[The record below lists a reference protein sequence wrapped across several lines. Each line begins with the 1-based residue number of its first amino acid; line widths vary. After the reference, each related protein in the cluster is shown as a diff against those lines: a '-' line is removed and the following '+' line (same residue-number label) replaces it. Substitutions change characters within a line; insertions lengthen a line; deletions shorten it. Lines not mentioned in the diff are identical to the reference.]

1 MSTDKTSPVDKA
13 DPTEP
18 IHLDKPHE
26 APVDAPPA
34 AGEAVTAVDPRLLV
48 REQGFAGYLSEFKRK
63 MKAGDLGSLPVVVG
77 LIVIMAIFQ
86 SLNSNFL
93 TAGNLSDISV
103 AMVGTGMIATG
114 IVFVLLLGEIDL
126 SVGSVSGVAGA
137 TFAVLNVT
145 HGMAEWL
152 ALVLAILTGTVAGAI
167 HGFVFARIGVPA
179 FAVTLAGLL
188 FWNGFMLQVL
198 GSNGTINLD
207 SEGLVAKLTSYYFSD
222 VAAAYGLAAVA
233 VVAFF
238 LTSFLDSRRREAAGV
253 PSRPLSEIVLRTV
266 LLAVP
271 AVGAAAVY
279 NQYKGLPLAVVLFL
293 AVLVLTDFVL
303 RRTAYGRKVFALGG
317 SIEASRRAGINV
329 VWIRTSIYA
338 ISGTFAAIGGL
349 FLASKITAA
358 NQGAGSGELLMNAI
372 AAAVIGGT
380 SLFGGR
386 GRTWNALLGVLV
398 ITSIQ
403 YGLALQGIASPIQ
416 YMITGGVL
424 LATVVIDAVTRKTQ
438 KSAGRA

>member
-1 MSTDKTSPVDKA
+1 MSTDNTSKPILAKTA
-13 DPTEP
+13 
-18 IHLDKPHE
+18 
-26 APVDAPPA
+26 DAPAENPA
-34 AGEAVTAVDPRLLV
+34 AADGSVTAVDPRLLV
-48 REQGFAGYLSEFKRK
+48 REQGLSGYLGEFKRK
-63 MKAGDLGSLPVVVG
+63 MKAGDLGSIPVVVG
-77 LIVIMAIFQ
+77 LIIIWAIFQ

-103 AMVGTGMIATG
+103 AMVGTGMIAVG

-145 HGMAEWL
+145 HGMSEWL
-152 ALVLAILTGTVAGAI
+152 ALILAILTGAAAGAI
-167 HGFVFARIGVPA
+167 HGYVFAKIGVPA

-188 FWNGFMLQVL
+188 FWNGFMLQIL

-222 VAAAYGLAAVA
+222 VAAGYGLAAVA
-233 VVAFF
+233 VAAYFLSSFF
-238 LTSFLDSRRREAAGV
+238 DNRRREAVGV
-253 PSRPLSEIVLRTV
+253 PSRPLSEIIVRTV
-266 LLAVP
+266 ALAVVAF
-271 AVGAAAVY
+271 AVAIMF
-279 NQYKGLPLAVVLFL
+279 NQYKGLPLAVVIFLFM
-293 AVLVLTDFVL
+293 LVATDFAL
-303 RRTAYGRKVFALGG
+303 RRTSYGRKVFALGG
-317 SIEASRRAGINV
+317 SVEASRRAGINV
-329 VWIRTSIYA
+329 VMIRTSVYA

-349 FLASKITAA
+349 FIASKITSA

-398 ITSIQ
+398 IISIQ

-438 KSAGRA
+438 KTAGRA

>member
-1 MSTDKTSPVDKA
+1 VSIDKTSETPEDHVVEN
-13 DPTEP
+13 P
-18 IHLDKPHE
+18 E
-26 APVDAPPA
+26 AA
-34 AGEAVTAVDPRLLV
+34 AAAVTAVDPRLLV
-48 REQGFAGYLSEFKRK
+48 REQGFAGYAAEFKRK
-63 MKAGDLGSLPVVVG
+63 MKAGDLGSIPVVLG
-77 LIVIMAIFQ
+77 LVIIWIIFQ

-103 AMVGTGMIATG
+103 AMVGTGMIAVG

-137 TFAVLNVT
+137 AFAVLNVT
-145 HGMAEWL
+145 HGMNEWL
-152 ALVLAILTGTVAGAI
+152 AFVLAILTGTVAGAI

-188 FWNGFMLQVL
+188 FWNGFMLRIL
-198 GSNGTINLD
+198 GDNGTINLD
-207 SEGLVAKLTSYYFSD
+207 SNGLVAKLTSYYFTD
-222 VAAAYGLAAVA
+222 VAAAYALAIGVTAV
-233 VVAFF
+233 FF
-238 LTSFLDSRRREAAGV
+238 LTSFYGNKRREAAGV
-253 PSRPLSEIVLRTV
+253 PSRPLSETILRTA
-266 LLAVP
+266 LLAIVSF
-271 AVGAAAVY
+271 AVAITY
-279 NQYKGLPLAVVLFL
+279 NQYKGLPLAVVIFI
-293 AVLVLTDFVL
+293 AVLLITDFVL
-303 RRTAYGRKVFALGG
+303 RRTAYGRKIFALGG
-317 SIEASRRAGINV
+317 SVEASRRAGINV
-329 VWIRTSIYA
+329 EMVRISVFA

-349 FLASKITAA
+349 FIASKIASA
-358 NQGAGSGELLMNAI
+358 NQGAGAGDLLMNAI

-398 ITSIQ
+398 IVSIQ

-438 KSAGRA
+438 KTAGRA

>member
-1 MSTDKTSPVDKA
+1 M
-13 DPTEP
+13 
-18 IHLDKPHE
+18 HLDKPHE

-34 AGEAVTAVDPRLLV
+34 ADEAVTAVDPRLLV

-222 VAAAYGLAAVA
+222 VAAAYGLAVIAVA
-233 VVAFF
+233 AFF
-238 LTSFLDSRRREAAGV
+238 LTSLLDSRRREAAGV
-253 PSRPLSEIVLRTV
+253 PSRPFSEIVLRTV

-329 VWIRTSIYA
+329 VMIRTSIYA

>member
-1 MSTDKTSPVDKA
+1 MSIDKTSETPEDHVVEN
-13 DPTEP
+13 P
-18 IHLDKPHE
+18 E
-26 APVDAPPA
+26 AA
-34 AGEAVTAVDPRLLV
+34 AAAVTAVDPRLLV
-48 REQGFAGYLSEFKRK
+48 REQGFGGYASEFKRK
-63 MKAGDLGSLPVVVG
+63 MKAGDLGSIPVVLG
-77 LIVIMAIFQ
+77 LVIIWIIFQ

-103 AMVGTGMIATG
+103 AMVGTGMIAVG

-137 TFAVLNVT
+137 AFAVLNVT
-145 HGMAEWL
+145 HGMNEYL
-152 ALVLAILTGTVAGAI
+152 AFVLAILTGTVAGAL

-188 FWNGFMLQVL
+188 FWNGFMLQIL

-207 SEGLVAKLTSYYFSD
+207 SNGLVAKLTSYYFTD
-222 VAAAYGLAAVA
+222 VAAAYALAIGVTAV
-233 VVAFF
+233 FF
-238 LTSFLDSRRREAAGV
+238 LSSFYGNKRREAAGV
-253 PSRPLSEIVLRTV
+253 PSRPLSETILRTA
-266 LLAVP
+266 LLAVVAF
-271 AVGAAAVY
+271 AVAITY
-279 NQYKGLPLAVVLFL
+279 NQYKGLPLAVVIFI
-293 AVLVLTDFVL
+293 AVLLITDFVL
-303 RRTAYGRKVFALGG
+303 RRTAYGRKIFALGG
-317 SIEASRRAGINV
+317 SVEASRRAGINV
-329 VWIRTSIYA
+329 EMVRISVFA

-349 FLASKITAA
+349 FIASKIASA
-358 NQGAGSGELLMNAI
+358 NQGAGAGDLLMNAI

-398 ITSIQ
+398 IVSIQ

-438 KSAGRA
+438 KTAGRA

>member
-1 MSTDKTSPVDKA
+1 MSIDKTSETPEDHVVEN
-13 DPTEP
+13 P
-18 IHLDKPHE
+18 E
-26 APVDAPPA
+26 AA
-34 AGEAVTAVDPRLLV
+34 AAAVTAVDPRLLV
-48 REQGFAGYLSEFKRK
+48 REQGFAGYASEFKRK
-63 MKAGDLGSLPVVVG
+63 MKAGDLGSIPVVLG
-77 LIVIMAIFQ
+77 LVIIWIIFQ

-103 AMVGTGMIATG
+103 AMVGTGMIAVG

-137 TFAVLNVT
+137 AFAVLNVT
-145 HGMAEWL
+145 HGMNEYL
-152 ALVLAILTGTVAGAI
+152 AFVLAILTGTVAGAI

-188 FWNGFMLQVL
+188 FWNGFMLQIL

-207 SEGLVAKLTSYYFSD
+207 SNGLVAKLTSYYFTD
-222 VAAAYGLAAVA
+222 VAAAYVLAIGVTAV
-233 VVAFF
+233 FF
-238 LTSFLDSRRREAAGV
+238 LSSFYGNKRREAAGV
-253 PSRPLSEIVLRTV
+253 PSRPLSETILRTA
-266 LLAVP
+266 LLAIVSF
-271 AVGAAAVY
+271 AVAITY
-279 NQYKGLPLAVVLFL
+279 NQYKGLPLAVVIFI
-293 AVLVLTDFVL
+293 AVLLITDFVL
-303 RRTAYGRKVFALGG
+303 RRTAYGRKIFALGG
-317 SIEASRRAGINV
+317 SVEASRRAGINV
-329 VWIRTSIYA
+329 EMVRISVFA

-349 FLASKITAA
+349 FIASKIASA
-358 NQGAGSGELLMNAI
+358 NQGAGAGDLLMNAI

-398 ITSIQ
+398 IVSIQ

-438 KSAGRA
+438 KTAGRA